1 MRKIKK
7 FQFQKDQ
14 ESNIASKITTITNSL
29 IIMDTIKKIL
39 LMEMGFLFTQIV
51 TIILEN
57 GKDLKLM
64 EKELINIFK
73 E

>member
-1 MRKIKK
+1 MRKIKR

>member
-1 MRKIKK
+1 
-7 FQFQKDQ
+7 
-14 ESNIASKITTITNSL
+14 
-29 IIMDTIKKIL
+29 MDTIKKIL

>member
-1 MRKIKK
+1 MRKIKR

-39 LMEMGFLFTQIV
+39 LMEMEFLFTQIV

>member
-1 MRKIKK
+1 MRKIKR

-14 ESNIASKITTITNSL
+14 ESNIVSKITTITNSL